1 MLTAT
6 RGRPKMSTVKPSHHG
21 QQPRGESIE
30 DMSRLVS
37 IRVVVLIVSLAAIP
51 APGHAAD
58 LTAETVLRSIG
69 RAQRFLVGLQQPDG
83 KWTSRVRR
91 QNNVGVT
98 SLVMLALLNSGMTVE
113 DEPIQKALEFL
124 RGPDAEPTET
134 YEVSLKI
141 SALATAKDGR
151 RDRGRIQTLAD
162 QLQKGQITAG
172 PGSGLWGY
180 SFRAPGGGGDRS
192 NGQFAVL
199 GLRDAA
205 YAGALVDRRIWER
218 TRTHWLRFQ
227 NGDGGW
233 AYTGGGGALGSSGSM
248 TVAGIATLQITS
260 AMLRD
265 EKDLLPNGQP
275 RCCQPVTDDQQLNRA
290 LAWMGRHFAV
300 GSNPGGRSWLFYYLY
315 GMERAGRLSGRR
327 FFGNHDWYRE
337 GAQYLVNGQNQRE
350 GSWRSAGIESDELI
364 ASSFAL
370 LFLSKGLA
378 PVLVNKLQFGNNA
391 DWNQHRDDA
400 RNLVEHITTLPKWPK
415 LMTWQVVDI
424 NRLKGPTAVQD
435 LLQGSVQ
442 MMSGRDVPQL
452 NNQQVTMLRKYLD
465 QGGFLF
471 AVNCCQGAGFHDG
484 MFELVKKLYPEGD
497 ARLKPLP
504 TGHPVYRSEYLFTDP
519 ASVKLYGVDFGCRT
533 VIIFTPEDL
542 SCLWNKW
549 MKQDPDGRPVEL
561 KTMIIRA
568 MKIGVNVIAYATG
581 REPPNKLDQQQLAE
595 QGGAEDR
602 VARGLLKVPK
612 LRHSGGYND
621 APLAVRNLLL
631 AVNRSFPRTASTRT
645 LELPV
650 TDPALFRYPV
660 VFMHG
665 RNRFDFAA
673 GETKQLKT
681 YLDNGGLLFAD
692 AICGAKPFDNS
703 FRRMVSQL
711 YPDAKL
717 ERVPVDHE
725 LFRLE
730 LGYDIRKVKRRVLPA
745 GGTGGK
751 ALATEVR
758 EGEPYL
764 EGLRVDGRYVVIYSR
779 YDLSCALQRQSSVA
793 CAGYITR
800 DAVRIGVNVILYAM
814 IQDASHRRRFD
825 ELSRFTTLRRRL
837 FARNR

>member
-1 MLTAT
+1 MEEVGPA
-6 RGRPKMSTVKPSHHG
+6 PAEPSHHG
-21 QQPRGESIE
+21 QQPREESIE
-30 DMSRLVS
+30 DMPRLPSISVSLLLVS
-37 IRVVVLIVSLAAIP
+37 LTVLPPPATAAE
-51 APGHAAD
+51 
-58 LTAETVLRSIG
+58 LTAETVLRSID
-69 RAQRFLVGLQQPDG
+69 RARKFLLGIQNPDG

-91 QNNVGVT
+91 QNNAGVT
-98 SLVMLALLNSGMTVE
+98 SLVLLALLNSGMTLE
-113 DEPIQKALEFL
+113 DEPVQRALEFL
-124 RGPDAEPTET
+124 RGPDSEPSET
-134 YEVSLKI
+134 YGVALKI

-162 QLQKGQITAG
+162 LLQKGQIGAG
-172 PGSGLWGY
+172 PNAGLWDY
-180 SFRAPGGGGDRS
+180 SFRPGGGGGGDRS
-192 NGQFAVL
+192 NGQFAIL

-205 YAGALVDRRIWER
+205 YSGALVDRRVWEK
-218 TRTHWLRFQ
+218 TRKHWLRFQ

-233 AYTGGGGALGSSGSM
+233 SYTGGGGDLGSSGSM

-265 EKDLLPNGQP
+265 EKDLHPDGRP
-275 RCCQPVTDDQQLNRA
+275 RCCEAVTEDRQLERA
-290 LAWMGRHFAV
+290 LSWMGRHFSV
-300 GSNPGGRSWLFYYLY
+300 GSNPGGRSWLLYYLY

-337 GAQYLVNGQNQRE
+337 GALFLTNGQNQRE
-350 GSWRSAGIESDELI
+350 GSWRSAGIESDEVI
-364 ASSFAL
+364 ATSFAL
-370 LFLSKGLA
+370 LFLSKGLS
-378 PVLVNKLQFGNNA
+378 PVLVNKLQFGNDA
-391 DWNQHRDDA
+391 DWNHHRDDA
-400 RNLVEHITTLPKWPK
+400 RNLVEHITGLPKWPK

-424 NRLKGPTAVQD
+424 NRLQGTTGVRD

-452 NNQQVTMLRKYLD
+452 NDPQVGMLRKYLD

-471 AVNCCQGAGFHDG
+471 AVNCCNGAGFHDG
-484 MFELVKKLYPEGD
+484 MFELVKRLYPGGE
-497 ARLKPLP
+497 AELKPLP
-504 TGHPVYRSEYLFTDP
+504 PSHPVYRSEYLFTDP
-519 ASVKLYGVDFGCRT
+519 ESVKLYGVDFGCRT

-549 MKQDPDGRPVEL
+549 MKQDPPDRPLGL

-581 REPPNKLDQQQLAE
+581 REPPNKLDQQSLAE

-631 AVNRSFPRTASTRT
+631 AVNRSFPRTASTRPI
-645 LELPV
+645 ELPA

-665 RNRFDFAA
+665 RNRFDLSA
-673 GETKQLKT
+673 GETKQLRR

-692 AICGAKPFDNS
+692 AICGSRPFDSS
-703 FRRMVSQL
+703 FRRMVGQL
-711 YPDAKL
+711 YPDARL

-730 LGYDIRKVKRRVLPA
+730 IGHDIRKVKRRVVPA
-745 GGTGGK
+745 GAGGAK

-758 EGEPYL
+758 EGEPFL

-779 YDLSCALQRQSSVA
+779 HDLSCALQRQSSVA
-793 CAGYITR
+793 CAGYVTR
-800 DAVRIGVNVILYAM
+800 DAVRIGVNVILYSM
-814 IQDASHRRRFD
+814 IQDAGQRQRFED
-825 ELSRFTTLRRRL
+825 LRRVSLLRRSL

>member
-1 MLTAT
+1 MGTPVP
-6 RGRPKMSTVKPSHHG
+6 GHHG
-21 QQPRGESIE
+21 HHPCGESIE
-30 DMSRLVS
+30 DMSRLPS
-37 IRVVVLIVSLAAIP
+37 IPVILLIISLAWQPSP
-51 APGHAAD
+51 ATAAD
-58 LTAETVLRSIG
+58 LTAESVLQSIG
-69 RAQRFLVGLQQPDG
+69 RSQRFLLGLQAANG
-83 KWTSRVRR
+83 KWSSRVRR
-91 QNNVGVT
+91 QNDVGVT
-98 SLVMLALLNSGMTVE
+98 SLVLLALLNSGMTIE
-113 DEPIQKALEFL
+113 DEPIKRAIEFL

-134 YEVSLKI
+134 YEISLKI

-162 QLQKGQITAG
+162 QLQKGQISVG
-172 PGSGLWGY
+172 PNSGLWGY
-180 SFRAPGGGGDRS
+180 SSKGPGGGGDRS
-192 NGQFAVL
+192 NGQFAIL

-205 YAGALVDRRIWER
+205 HAGALVDRRVWQR
-218 TRTHWLRFQ
+218 TRAHWLRAQ

-233 AYTGGGGALGSSGSM
+233 SYNREGGALGSSGSM

-260 AMLRD
+260 GMLRD

-275 RCCQPVTDDQQLNRA
+275 RCCEPVTEDQQLDRA
-290 LAWMGRHFAV
+290 LAWMGRHFSV

-337 GAQYLVNGQNQRE
+337 GAHYLINGQNQRN
-350 GSWRSAGIESDELI
+350 GSWSSAGIESDEVI
-364 ASSFAL
+364 ATSFGL
-370 LFLSKGLA
+370 LFLSKGLS
-378 PVLVNKLQFGNNA
+378 PVLVNKLQFGKNA

-400 RNLVEHITTLPKWPK
+400 RNLVEHITGLPKWPK

-424 NRLKGPTAVQD
+424 NRLKGPEGVRS

-452 NNQQVTMLRKYLD
+452 DVQQIGILRKYLD

-484 MFELVKKLYPEGD
+484 MFQLVKKLYPGGE
-497 ARLKPLP
+497 ARLKPLSP
-504 TGHPVYRSEYLFTDP
+504 NHPVYRSEYLFTDP
-519 ASVKLYGVDFGCRT
+519 ESVKLYGVDFGCRT

-549 MKQDPDGRPVEL
+549 MKQDPPDRPVGL

-581 REPPNKLDQQQLAE
+581 REPPNKLDQQKLAE
-595 QGGAEDR
+595 QGGVEDR

-612 LRHSGGYND
+612 LRHAGGYND
-621 APLAVRNLLL
+621 APLAIRNLLL

-645 LELPV
+645 LELPA

-665 RNRFDFAA
+665 RNRFDFSA
-673 GETKQLKT
+673 GETKQLRT
-681 YLDNGGLLFAD
+681 YLKNGGLLFAD
-692 AICGAKPFDNS
+692 AICGAKPFDKS
-703 FRRMVSQL
+703 FRRMVGQL

-717 ERVPVDHE
+717 ERIPADHE
-725 LFRLE
+725 MFRLE
-730 LGYDIRKVKRRVLPA
+730 LGYDIRKVKRRVVPA
-745 GGTGGK
+745 GGAGNK
-751 ALATEVR
+751 ALATEIR
-758 EGEPYL
+758 EGEPML

-779 YDLSCALQRQSSVA
+779 HDLSCALQRQSSVA
-793 CAGYITR
+793 CTGYVTR

-814 IQDASHRRRFD
+814 IQDAAHRKRFQD
-825 ELSRFTTLRRRL
+825 LSQVTALRRRL
-837 FARNR
+837 FTRNR

>member
-1 MLTAT
+1 MGTA
-6 RGRPKMSTVKPSHHG
+6 KPSHHG
-21 QQPRGESIE
+21 QHPRGESIE

-37 IRVVVLIVSLAAIP
+37 IRVVLLIVLFAAIP

-69 RAQRFLVGLQQPDG
+69 RAQRFLQGLQKADG
-83 KWTSRVRR
+83 RWTSRVRR
-91 QNNVGVT
+91 QNDVGVT
-98 SLVMLALLNSGMTVE
+98 SLVMLALLNSGMTIQ
-113 DEPIQKALEFL
+113 DEPIKRALEFL

-162 QLQKGQITAG
+162 QLQKGQISAG
-172 PGSGLWGY
+172 PGSGLWSY
-180 SFRAPGGGGDRS
+180 SFRGPGGGGDRS

-205 YAGALVDRRIWER
+205 YAGALVDRRVWEK
-218 TRTHWLRFQ
+218 TRRHWLRFQ

-233 AYTGGGGALGSSGSM
+233 SYTGGGGALGSSGSM

-275 RCCQPVTDDQQLNRA
+275 RCCEPITEDQQLDRA

-337 GAQYLVNGQNQRE
+337 GALYLVNGQNQRE
-350 GSWRSAGIESDELI
+350 GSWRSSGIESDELI

-378 PVLVNKLQFGNNA
+378 PVLINKLQFGSNA

-424 NRLKGPTAVQD
+424 NRLKGPTGVQD

-442 MMSGRDVPQL
+442 MISGRDVPQL
-452 NNQQVTMLRKYLD
+452 NKQQVGMLRKYLD

-484 MFELVKKLYPEGD
+484 MFELVKKLYPAGD

-504 TGHPVYRSEYLFTDP
+504 SGHPVYRSEYLFTDP
-519 ASVKLYGVDFGCRT
+519 DSVKLYGVDFGCRT

-549 MKQDPDGRPVEL
+549 MKQDPDGRPIEL

-581 REPPNKLDQQQLAE
+581 REPPNKLDQQQLSE

-612 LRHSGGYND
+612 LRHTGGYND
-621 APLAVRNLLL
+621 APLAVRNLLR

-665 RNRFDFAA
+665 RNRYDFSAP
-673 GETKQLKT
+673 EIKQLRT

-703 FRRMVSQL
+703 FRRMISQL

-725 LFRLE
+725 LFRLD

-745 GGTGGK
+745 GGAGGK

-758 EGEPYL
+758 EGEPFL

-800 DAVRIGVNVILYAM
+800 DAFRIGVNVILFAM
-814 IQDASHRRRFD
+814 IQDASHRRRFE
-825 ELSRFTTLRRRL
+825 ELSGFATLRRRL

>member
-1 MLTAT
+1 MGSA
-6 RGRPKMSTVKPSHHG
+6 KSSHHG
-21 QQPRGESIE
+21 QHPGGESIE
-30 DMSRLVS
+30 DMSRLPS
-37 IRVVVLIVSLAAIP
+37 IRVGLLALCLATIP
-51 APGHAAD
+51 APTPAAAAE
-58 LTAETVLRSIG
+58 LTAENVLRSIG
-69 RAQRFLVGLQQPDG
+69 RAQKFLLGMQRPDG
-83 KWTSRVRR
+83 RWSSRVRR
-91 QNNVGVT
+91 QNDVGVT
-98 SLVMLALLNSGMTVE
+98 SLVLLALLNSGMTTQ
-113 DEPIQKALEFL
+113 DKPIQMGLDFL

-151 RDRGRIQTLAD
+151 RDHGRIQTLAD
-162 QLQKGQITAG
+162 SLQKGQITAG
-172 PGSGLWGY
+172 ANSGLWGY
-180 SFRAPGGGGDRS
+180 TYRGPGGGGDRS
-192 NGQFAVL
+192 NGQFAIL

-205 YAGALVDRRIWER
+205 YAGAIVDRRVWER
-218 TRTHWLRFQ
+218 TRSQWLRFQ

-233 AYTGGGGALGSSGSM
+233 SYSGGGGGGALGSSGSM
-248 TVAGIATLQITS
+248 TVAGIATLQITN
-260 AMLRD
+260 AMLRN
-265 EKDLLPNGQP
+265 EKDLDANGNP
-275 RCCQPVTDDQQLNRA
+275 RCCAPITDDQQLERA
-290 LAWMGRHFAV
+290 LAWMGRRFSI

-337 GAQYLVNGQNQRE
+337 GALFLVGGQNQRD
-350 GSWRSAGIESDELI
+350 GSWRSAGIESDEMI
-364 ASSFAL
+364 ATSFGL

-378 PVLVNKLQFGNNA
+378 PVLVNKLQFGNNS

-415 LMTWQVVDI
+415 LMTWQVVDV
-424 NRLKGPTAVQD
+424 NRLKGPAGVAD

-442 MMSGRDVPQL
+442 MMSGKDVPQL
-452 NNQQVTMLRKYLD
+452 DNQQIAMLRKYLD

-484 MFELVKKLYPEGD
+484 MFQLVRKLYPDGD
-497 ARLKPLP
+497 AQLKPLP
-504 TGHPVYRSEYLFTDP
+504 PAHPVYRSEYLFTDP
-519 ASVKLYGVDFGCRT
+519 ESVKLYGVDFGCRT

-549 MKQDPDGRPVEL
+549 MKQDPPERAVGL

-581 REPPNKLDQQQLAE
+581 REPPNKLDQQELAE

-612 LRHSGGYND
+612 LRHAGGYND
-621 APLAVRNLLL
+621 APLAIRNLLL
-631 AVNRSFPRTASTRT
+631 AVNRNFPRTASTRT

-665 RNRFDFAA
+665 RTRFDFATT
-673 GETKQLKT
+673 ETRQLKT

-703 FRRMVSQL
+703 FRRMVGQL

-717 ERVPVDHE
+717 ERIPVDHE
-725 LFRLE
+725 IFRLK
-730 LGYDIRKVKRRVLPA
+730 LGYDIRKVKRRVMPA
-745 GGTGGK
+745 GGARGMG
-751 ALATEVR
+751 LATEVR
-758 EGEPYL
+758 EGEPFL

-800 DAVRIGVNVILYAM
+800 DAVRIGVNVILFAM
-814 IQDASHRRRFD
+814 VQDAKQRTRL
-825 ELSRFTTLRRRL
+825 EQLSQLNTLRNRL
-837 FARNR
+837 FVKNP